1 MTGVPHQPLDLDLN
15 HKPMHIKLFENF
27 QEFPEFTQKI
37 AKNTTDVNITFYKEP
52 YTLGNLYFVEGSFS
66 WKCKLET
73 KTWGI
78 SLESIILT
86 KLEFT
91 VELEDEEKEEFYYK
105 TITVPEEH
113 LRDPLRYKVDVESFP
128 LQITNIEV
136 NMRHS
141 EDPEDW
147 KYELTVGGPEK

>member
-1 MTGVPHQPLDLDLN
+1 
-15 HKPMHIKLFENF
+15 MHIKLFENF

-37 AKNTTDVNITFYKEP
+37 AKNTSDISITFYKEP
-52 YTLGNLYFVEGSFS
+52 YNLKSLYLIEGSFS

-78 SLESIILT
+78 SLESIMLT

-91 VELEDEEKEEFYYK
+91 VELENEETEEFYYK
-105 TITVPEEH
+105 TTTVPEET
-113 LRDPLRYKVDVESFP
+113 LKDPLKYKVDVEGFP
-128 LQITNIEV
+128 LRITNIEV

-147 KYELTVGGPEK
+147 KYELTVGGPEE

>member
-1 MTGVPHQPLDLDLN
+1 
-15 HKPMHIKLFENF
+15 MHIKLFENF
-27 QEFPEFTQKI
+27 GESPEFTQKI
-37 AKNTTDVNITFYKEP
+37 AKNYSSTVITFWKEP
-52 YTLGNLYFVEGSFS
+52 YTFKNPYLVEGSFS

-78 SLESIILT
+78 SLESIMLS

-91 VELEDEEKEEFYYK
+91 VVLENEDTEDYTYK
-105 TITVPEEH
+105 TITVPEET
-113 LRDPLRYKVDVESFP
+113 LKDPLKYKVDVEGFP
-128 LQITNIEV
+128 LRITHIEV

-147 KYELTVGGPEK
+147 KYELTVGGPEE

>member
-1 MTGVPHQPLDLDLN
+1 
-15 HKPMHIKLFENF
+15 MHIKLFENF

-37 AKNTTDVNITFYKEP
+37 AKNSSDVNITFYKEP
-52 YTLGNLYFVEGSFS
+52 YTLKSLYFIEGSFS

-78 SLESIILT
+78 SLESIMLS

-91 VELEDEEKEEFYYK
+91 VELENEDTEEYSYK
-105 TITVPEEH
+105 TITVPEET
-113 LRDPLRYKVDVESFP
+113 LKDPLKYKVEVEGFP
-128 LQITNIEV
+128 LRITHIEV

-147 KYELTVGGPEK
+147 KYELTVGGSEE